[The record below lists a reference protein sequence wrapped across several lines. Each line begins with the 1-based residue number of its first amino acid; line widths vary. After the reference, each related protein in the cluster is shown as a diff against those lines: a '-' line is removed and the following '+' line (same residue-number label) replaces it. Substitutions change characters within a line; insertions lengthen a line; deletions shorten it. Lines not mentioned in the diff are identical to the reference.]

1 VTRPAGAVGPSGPGS
16 SSQTKTSQALW
27 LIGLLAATYVAAGIG
42 GAATAA
48 SVNGWYQTLQKPSWN
63 PPDWI
68 FGPVWTVLYFLMA
81 IAAWSV
87 WRRTGW
93 PSARTPLAWFAAQLA
108 LNVGWSVI
116 FFGLQRPG
124 AAFAEILVL
133 WLAIVATT
141 VSFYTRSPWAAWL
154 MIPYLAWTTF
164 AVVLN
169 AVVAKSNA

>member
-1 VTRPAGAVGPSGPGS
+1 MTHPRG
-16 SSQTKTSQALW
+16 QTKTSQALW
-27 LIGLLAATYVAAGIG
+27 LIGLFATTFAAAGIG
-42 GAATAA
+42 SAATAA
-48 SVNGWYQTLQKPSWN
+48 SVNGWYQTLEKPSWN

-93 PSARTPLAWFAAQLA
+93 PSARSPLAWFAVQLA
-108 LNVGWSVI
+108 LNVAWSII
-116 FFGLQRPG
+116 FFGFRNPG

-133 WLAIVATT
+133 WLAIAATT
-141 VSFYTRSPWAAWL
+141 VSFGSRSAWAMWL

-164 AVVLN
+164 AVLLN
-169 AVVAKSNA
+169 AALWRLNS